1 MCDKCE
7 IKSIMGGSVITLN
20 LRPVMKTGN
29 GFMIKSFDMIEAEV
43 NECLAEAW
51 TMIEPTARES
61 NEYDFA
67 QEQIISLA
75 VYLYSGYQ
83 GAVLNAYAQTGNETL
98 WNVADACGE
107 RGFKLSVV

>member
-7 IKSIMGGSVITLN
+7 IKEIMGGSVIALS
-20 LRPVMKTGN
+20 LRPVMNAGDC
-29 GFMIKSFDMIEAEV
+29 FLIKSFDMIEAEI
-43 NECLAEAW
+43 NETLAVAW
-51 TMIEPTARES
+51 TIIEPTARET

-67 QEQIISLA
+67 QEQIINLA

-83 GAVLNAYAQTGNETL
+83 GAVLNAYAQTGNPSL
-98 WNVADACGE
+98 WTVADACGE